1 MRPLA
6 VACTAIHGIFDI
18 TEQFKEAH
26 LSLPTVGKNVTMAE
40 KYLQLPTDV
49 AYIKHIRWFGP
60 PNGTLISC
68 KFGAEVKM
76 WDPENAL
83 IVQARL
89 QTPGSHLQAASEIP
103 VDVEAFV
110 VIICVCCLFASF
122 LPSAVNGQSSPKLD
136 QELQNLPPLRHISIY
151 S

>member
-1 MRPLA
+1 MQLIVRPLA

-18 TEQFKEAH
+18 TDQFKEAH
-26 LSLPTVGKNVTMAE
+26 VKLPAAGKNVSMAE
-40 KYLQLPTDV
+40 KYLQLPTDM

-89 QTPGSHLQAASEIP
+89 QILKTPLQAT
-103 VDVEAFV
+103 
-110 VIICVCCLFASF
+110 
-122 LPSAVNGQSSPKLD
+122 VN
-136 QELQNLPPLRHISIY
+136 Y
-151 S
+151 

>member
-1 MRPLA
+1 MYRVRLDENVWVQLIVRPLA

-26 LSLPTVGKNVTMAE
+26 FRLPAVGKNVSLAE
-40 KYLQLPTDV
+40 KYLQLPTEM

-76 WDPENAL
+76 WDPDYAL

-89 QTPGSHLQAASEIP
+89 QMLELPLQAALHLDG
-103 VDVEAFV
+103 DVKMLLGGNVAGF
-110 VIICVCCLFASF
+110 
-122 LPSAVNGQSSPKLD
+122 QSS
-136 QELQNLPPLRHISIY
+136 
-151 S
+151 